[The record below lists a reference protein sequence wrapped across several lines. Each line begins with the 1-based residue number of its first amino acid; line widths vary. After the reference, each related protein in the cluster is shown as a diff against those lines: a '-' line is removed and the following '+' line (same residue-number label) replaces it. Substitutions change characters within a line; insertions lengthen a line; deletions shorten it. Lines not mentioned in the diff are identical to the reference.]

1 MEGGV
6 GRNDRGGGMTLRA
19 FLFLSPTSPKARVCN
34 GTEPTN
40 VEQGG
45 GGVKKGETNPSQLKG
60 VLPMCFILLCVTKR
74 STLLD
79 IVGMV
84 VENICEEDCRTIP
97 TQSGSIRLTMWSI
110 RLFAR
115 NLPHVRHEEFLYS
128 HVDRIFERGFFSQGY
143 SPNLCT

>member
-1 MEGGV
+1 MEGGE

-40 VEQGG
+40 VEQGKRRNEP
-45 GGVKKGETNPSQLKG
+45 VTANR
-60 VLPMCFILLCVTKR
+60 VTALPMCFILLCVTKR

-97 TQSGSIRLTMWSI
+97 TQSGSVSPWWSI

-115 NLPHVRHEEFLYS
+115 NLPHVRHEEFLHS